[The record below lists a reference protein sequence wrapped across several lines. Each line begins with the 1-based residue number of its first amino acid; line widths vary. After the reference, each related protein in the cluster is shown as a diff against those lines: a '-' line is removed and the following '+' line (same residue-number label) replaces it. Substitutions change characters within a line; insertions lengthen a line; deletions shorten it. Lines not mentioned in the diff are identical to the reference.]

1 MGVTCDV
8 GKAFVLVNLGVYSID
23 KQSEAIRDIPHK
35 WFQSYPQVREK
46 SYQLGTY
53 PLWECSFWV
62 SVGHGWYPSGIDFRA
77 FQIKS
82 KYLYSFKLQYT

>member
-8 GKAFVLVNLGVYSID
+8 GKAFVTVNLGLYSID

-46 SYQLGTY
+46 AYQLGTY
-53 PLWECSFWV
+53 GNVLFESRSITADIPQGSILEPF
-62 SVGHGWYPSGIDFRA
+62 
-77 FQIKS
+77 KS
-82 KYLYSFKLQYT
+82 NQNNFYSFKL